1 MVVGGRSDLTP
12 GPFPPGKG
20 SQRGDWTPLLSGEG
34 GQRGAR
40 QPLPCREG
48 VGGRSATLRR
58 RSLAAVSL
66 GWLAACSPFG
76 GGGVPP
82 LVFARDG
89 NVEAIAPSGR
99 DRRQLTDV
107 PLPGY
112 ARDPAWAPDG
122 SSILYSYTP
131 PPQPQSGA
139 SGVSFTLPVAD
150 IYQLPSGGGDATL
163 LIAHEGSTE
172 QLETPMW
179 SQDGRW
185 VYFSY
190 SALLVDSDNVITGRD
205 FGIARVPATGGQRE
219 IIFTE
224 AAFPMLSAD
233 GTRLAGVRQNPED
246 GATTLWVGA
255 PDGSGSRTIIEAG
268 VAEAITAPRF
278 SPDGRQIVY
287 SALVPPEER
296 PLRFATPTP
305 TPTPGRQAGLFDLL
319 APRPAAAAGLTHGI
333 PKDLWLIGSDGTGLR
348 RLTRLVEDD
357 PAAVWSPDGS
367 TLFIGAGGGLYIL
380 RLDGS
385 PPVRIAAPGG
395 HGLVDWRRSG

>member
-1 MVVGGRSDLTP
+1 MARPDALAPTLALPRTDVQERGPPTLSRSRR
-12 GPFPPGKG
+12 GKG
-20 SQRGDWTPLLSGEG
+20 WGWEPASASG
-34 GQRGAR
+34 
-40 QPLPCREG
+40 
-48 VGGRSATLRR
+48 VSASTFTRR
-58 RSLAAVSL
+58 RALAAVSL

-76 GGGVPP
+76 GAEIPP
-82 LVFARDG
+82 LLFARDG
-89 NVEAIAPSGR
+89 NVEALAPSGR

-122 SSILYSYTP
+122 SSILYAYTP

-139 SGVSFTLPVAD
+139 GGVSFTLPVAD
-150 IYQLPSGGGDATL
+150 IYRLPSGGGDPTL
-163 LIAHEGSTE
+163 LIAHGGSTE
-172 QLETPMW
+172 QLETPTW
-179 SQDGRW
+179 SPDGRW

-219 IIFTE
+219 VIATE
-224 AAFPMLSAD
+224 AAFPTLSAD
-233 GTRLAGVRQNPED
+233 GTRMAGVYQHPED
-246 GATTLWVGA
+246 GTTTLWMSA
-255 PDGSGSRTIIEAG
+255 PDGSGSRTIIAAG
-268 VAEAITAPRF
+268 VSEAITAPRF
-278 SPDGRQIVY
+278 SPDGTQIVY

-296 PLRFATPTP
+296 PLRLATPTP
-305 TPTPGRQAGLFDLL
+305 RRQAGLFDLL

-333 PKDLWLIGSDGTGLR
+333 PKDLWLVGSDGTGLR

-395 HGLVDWRRSG
+395 HGLVDWRRGG

>member
-1 MVVGGRSDLTP
+1 MVRLDALAPIPSPSPVETGEGSVIPSPVRQYGGGR
-12 GPFPPGKG
+12 GWGRAG
-20 SQRGDWTPLLSGEG
+20 VSGITS
-34 GQRGAR
+34 RT
-40 QPLPCREG
+40 
-48 VGGRSATLRR
+48 STRR
-58 RSLAAVSL
+58 RALAAVSL
-66 GWLAACSPFG
+66 GFLAACSPFG
-76 GGGVPP
+76 GDEIPL

-131 PPQPQSGA
+131 PPEPQSGTG
-139 SGVSFTLPVAD
+139 GVSFTLPVAD
-150 IYQLPSGGGDATL
+150 IYRLPSGDGDATL
-163 LIAHEGSTE
+163 LIAHDGSTE
-172 QLETPMW
+172 QLETPTW
-179 SQDGRW
+179 SPDGRW

-190 SALLVDSDNVITGRD
+190 SALLVGSDNVITGRD
-205 FGIARVPATGGQRE
+205 FGIARVPAAGGRREVVATG
-219 IIFTE
+219 
-224 AAFPMLSAD
+224 AAFPTLSAD

-268 VAEAITAPRF
+268 VSEAITAPRF
-278 SPDGRQIVY
+278 SPDGTQIVY

-296 PLRFATPTP
+296 PLPIATPTP
-305 TPTPGRQAGLFDLL
+305 SRRASVFDLL
-319 APRPAAAAGLTHGI
+319 APRPAAAAGLAHGI
-333 PKDLWLIGSDGTGLR
+333 PKDLWLVGSDGTGLR

-367 TLFIGAGGGLYIL
+367 TLFIGAGGGLYLL

-395 HGLVDWRRSG
+395 HGLVDWRRGG

>member
-1 MVVGGRSDLTP
+1 M
-12 GPFPPGKG
+12 
-20 SQRGDWTPLLSGEG
+20 
-34 GQRGAR
+34 
-40 QPLPCREG
+40 
-48 VGGRSATLRR
+48 RR
-58 RSLAAVSL
+58 RVLAAVSL
-66 GWLAACSPFG
+66 GCLAACSPFG
-76 GGGVPP
+76 RSKMPP
-82 LVFARDG
+82 LLFARDG

-122 SSILYSYTP
+122 TSILYSYTP

-139 SGVSFTLPVAD
+139 RGVSFTLPVAD
-150 IYQLPSGGGDATL
+150 IYRLPSGGGDPTL
-163 LIAHEGSTE
+163 LVAHEGSTE
-172 QLETPMW
+172 QLETPTW
-179 SQDGRW
+179 SPDGRW
-185 VYFSY
+185 VYYSY
-190 SALLVDSDNVITGRD
+190 STLLVGSDNVISGRD
-205 FGIARVPATGGQRE
+205 FGIARVLAAGGQRE
-219 IIFTE
+219 VIATG
-224 AAFPMLSAD
+224 AVFPTLSAD

-255 PDGSGSRTIIEAG
+255 PDGSSSRTILDAG

-287 SALVPPEER
+287 SALVPPEEQ
-296 PLRFATPTP
+296 PLRFA

-319 APRPAAAAGLTHGI
+319 APRPAAAAGLAHGI
-333 PKDLWLIGSDGTGLR
+333 PKDLWLIGSDGAGLR
-348 RLTRLVEDD
+348 RLARLVEDD

-367 TLFIGAGGGLYIL
+367 TLFVGAGGGLYIL